1 MRSKSMR
8 SKSMRSKSK
17 RMRSKSKR
25 MRMRSKSTRKHK
37 KSMRSK
43 SKSTQ
48 KHRHRRHRKTMYGGH
63 APPPWVGSPYN
74 AGDHSPNGNF
84 LPQSPNGV
92 PSGLPIS
99 PMSTSPQFGQRGG
112 GFMNDLSMFAS
123 KILPDDVVNLT
134 RSIPA
139 AGGNLMDRFNG
150 NIPSASSQVY
160 PTQQPLALL
169 AHRSAG
175 TVPQPN
181 INSAYTRAVQ
191 QVPAL

>member
-1 MRSKSMR
+1 MRSKS
-8 SKSMRSKSK
+8 
-17 RMRSKSKR
+17 MRSKSKR

-37 KSMRSK
+37 KSMRSKGMRSKSK